1 MTIDIWQLQ
10 LELKL
15 ITTLHLPFRFL
26 SLLAISFSFLHFSFS
41 FYSNMT
47 SLSITTTAT
56 TPFTFPFHCT
66 IESNKF
72 SGKSGLNKLFVA
84 SSCLTKIQTPVET
97 TYKQGVSHKVQ
108 FLVAE
113 FKSLTEPIDRV
124 KRLLYYAEMLA
135 PFDESARLPENRV
148 NGCTAQVWLDAGI
161 DKKGKVWFRAD
172 SDSEISKGFC
182 SCLIWV
188 MDGADPEEVVGVTAE
203 ELVELNVGVH
213 GKVQSRVNTW
223 QNVLISMR
231 DKTAALVAERYM
243 K

>member
-15 ITTLHLPFRFL
+15 ITTLHLPFLFY
-26 SLLAISFSFLHFSFS
+26 LLALSFPFLHFSSFS

-56 TPFTFPFHCT
+56 TPFAFPYHCFFDKLYFLITKRIQLKLSRGGT

-72 SGKSGLNKLFVA
+72 SGKSGSNKLFVA

-97 TYKQGVSHKVQ
+97 TYKQGVSHK
-108 FLVAE
+108 
-113 FKSLTEPIDRV
+113 
-124 KRLLYYAEMLA
+124 MLA

-148 NGCTAQVWLDAGI
+148 KGCTTQVWLDAGI

-223 QNVLISMR
+223 KNVLISMR
-231 DKTAALVAERYM
+231 DKAAALVAERHM

>member
-1 MTIDIWQLQ
+1 
-10 LELKL
+10 
-15 ITTLHLPFRFL
+15 
-26 SLLAISFSFLHFSFS
+26 
-41 FYSNMT
+41 MT
-47 SLSITTTAT
+47 SLSIRI
-56 TPFTFPFHCT
+56 PFHCFFDKHYFPNT
-66 IESNKF
+66 KNIHLKLPRADTIIESNKF
-72 SGKSGLNKLFVA
+72 SGKSDLTKSFVV
-84 SSCLTKIQTPVET
+84 SPKIQTPWGT
-97 TYKQGVSHKVQ
+97 TYKQGVSHKVHL
-108 FLVAE
+108 LVSE

-124 KRLLYYAEMLA
+124 KRLLYYGEMLA

-148 NGCTAQVWLDAGI
+148 KGCTTQVWVDARI
-161 DKKGKVWFRAD
+161 DKNGKVRFRAD

-231 DKTAALVAERYM
+231 NKTAALVEERQVHQLRPPRFSSWLFSSDEI
-243 K
+243 

>member
-1 MTIDIWQLQ
+1 
-10 LELKL
+10 
-15 ITTLHLPFRFL
+15 
-26 SLLAISFSFLHFSFS
+26 
-41 FYSNMT
+41 MT

-56 TPFTFPFHCT
+56 TPFTFPFHCFFDKHYFPITKRIQLKLSRGGT

-72 SGKSGLNKLFVA
+72 S
-84 SSCLTKIQTPVET
+84 
-97 TYKQGVSHKVQ
+97 VSHKVQ